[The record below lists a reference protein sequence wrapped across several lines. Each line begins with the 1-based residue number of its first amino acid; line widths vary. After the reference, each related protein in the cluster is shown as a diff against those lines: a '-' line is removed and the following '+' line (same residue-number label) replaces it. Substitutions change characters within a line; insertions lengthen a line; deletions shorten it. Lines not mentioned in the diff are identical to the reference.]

1 MVHTGEAMKLHEQV
15 AQVDSKQALA
25 EFVEALRED
34 LQSNPAEWENATL
47 DRFLG
52 ALASWIEDSD
62 GYYINHSRPVPT
74 SPSWRNIAEMLVA
87 AKIYE

>member
-1 MVHTGEAMKLHEQV
+1 MKVHEQV
-15 AQVDSKQALA
+15 AQVDSKRALS

-34 LQSNPAEWENATL
+34 LQTNPAEWENATL

-62 GYYINHSRPVPT
+62 GYYSNRGVPVPAA
-74 SPSWRNIAEMLVA
+74 PSWRSIAEMLA
-87 AKIYE
+87 AARIYE